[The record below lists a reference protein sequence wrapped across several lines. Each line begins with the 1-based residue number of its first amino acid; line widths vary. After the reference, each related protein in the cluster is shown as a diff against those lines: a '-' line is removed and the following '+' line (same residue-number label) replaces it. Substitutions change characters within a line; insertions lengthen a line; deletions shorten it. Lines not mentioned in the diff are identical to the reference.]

1 MIKEALLVGWDVI
14 GWLSYVTGILS
25 APLVLIK
32 PPCSLRS
39 LLGLNKHV
47 KLSSVILFRLVKIAV
62 PGLGHEVTGQKY
74 FYHFFHPLFVHQ
86 PL

>member
-1 MIKEALLVGWDVI
+1 MGYDWMVI
-14 GWLSYVTGILS
+14 ICHRNSKCTFGANKTPML
-25 APLVLIK
+25 A
-32 PPCSLRS
+32 SLAF
-39 LLGLNKHV
+39 GANKHV
-47 KLSSVILFRLVKIAV
+47 KLSSVILFRLVKVAV